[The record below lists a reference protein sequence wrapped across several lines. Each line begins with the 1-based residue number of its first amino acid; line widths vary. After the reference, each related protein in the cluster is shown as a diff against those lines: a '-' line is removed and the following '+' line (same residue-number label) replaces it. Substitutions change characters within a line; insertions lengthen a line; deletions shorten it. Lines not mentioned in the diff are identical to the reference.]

1 MKLAPSELSNF
12 SYLGTF
18 GQEFQKIGT
27 QNILFGYIM
36 DRIFEN
42 YCHIWN
48 HQSQNGQMTKF
59 QEKRK
64 MLKFGTNSTL
74 FG

>member
-12 SYLGTF
+12 SDLGTF

-42 YCHIWN
+42 YCHI
-48 HQSQNGQMTKF
+48 
-59 QEKRK
+59 
-64 MLKFGTNSTL
+64 
-74 FG
+74 